1 VYDKC
6 VDKCKG
12 AEGKSHSGRDT
23 VYCLIEKCAGASKH
37 GDDAANQAK
46 GDADY
51 DEGAESVNEL
61 AVDATKPVWR
71 PKYKE
76 LAEQPVSGSN

>member
-46 GDADY
+46 GD
-51 DEGAESVNEL
+51 NKL